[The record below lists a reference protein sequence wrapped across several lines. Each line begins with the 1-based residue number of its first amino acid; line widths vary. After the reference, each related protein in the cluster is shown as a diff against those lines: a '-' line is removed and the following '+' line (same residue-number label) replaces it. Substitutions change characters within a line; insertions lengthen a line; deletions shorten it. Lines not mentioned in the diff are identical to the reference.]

1 MVREA
6 SVLVALEVLVLKGG
20 LIPRKH
26 GFSELEVDMACW
38 QDFFLSLTNEGVGVG
53 CGGNTT
59 DQGERFLLKGELR
72 LLLHSGVSR
81 TLYGMIF
88 TSILLANSQ

>member
-38 QDFFLSLTNEGVGVG
+38 QDFFLSLTNGGVGVG
-53 CGGNTT
+53 CRGNTT
-59 DQGERFLLKGELR
+59 DRRERVLLKGAA
-72 LLLHSGVSR
+72 
-81 TLYGMIF
+81 
-88 TSILLANSQ
+88 SIAVA